1 MFRMPLTL
9 ATVAH
14 FTDNGDGS
22 SSATFYNNREELVA
36 DLEASGAD
44 YSLEDIE
51 SGHDSYKTG
60 TLSRVEIELE
70 YDEDTGEI
78 RLVNPFTLSSD

>member
-1 MFRMPLTL
+1 MPLKLLTL
-9 ATVAH
+9 AVVAH

-22 SSATFYNNREELVA
+22 SSATFYNTRDELAA

-51 SGHDSYKTG
+51 SGHDSYQTG
-60 TLSRVEIELE
+60 TLSDVEIDLE
-70 YDEDTGEI
+70 YDEATGKA
-78 RLVNPFTLSSD
+78 RLANSFTLSSD